1 MLKTEQLARSWDLSM
16 RSDEVRKRLD
26 PVNAPEELIRA
37 IESGIATRHR
47 ERKTRLL
54 EIEQSL

>member
-1 MLKTEQLARSWDLSM
+1 MLKTEQLARSWDVSM
-16 RSDEVRKRLD
+16 RSDEVRNRLEHA
-26 PVNAPEELIRA
+26 NAPEEIIRA

-54 EIEQSL
+54 EIEQTL